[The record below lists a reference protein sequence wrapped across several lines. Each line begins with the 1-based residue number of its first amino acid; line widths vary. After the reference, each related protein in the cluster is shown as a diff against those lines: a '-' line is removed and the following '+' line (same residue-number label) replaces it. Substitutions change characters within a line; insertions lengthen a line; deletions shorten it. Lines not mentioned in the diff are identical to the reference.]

1 MSWREAG
8 SDVLDRLSRWQW
20 LKRPFARQWLLGG
33 IVAATLS
40 FIMSANLVPEGT
52 NLKVGQ
58 VAPRDVEAPAT
69 IIDQSKTEELQ
80 LKAAKTAIEAVNEDP
95 ANYIIN
101 KFVAS
106 RAQEKVN
113 AAFDLV
119 KQAKISTATGQTTRQ
134 PDNESVAGLRKKI
147 LTDTGIDVSTGGLF
161 AALVSSEEFF
171 ESARDR
177 TLRVVQDIL
186 LNQRITEES
195 LPQAKKRAE
204 DELRAAKIAQ
214 DVLPFA
220 IDSAMSVIRPNLTV
234 DPEKLQNAQAEA
246 IKSVEPVRILK
257 GQTIIRRGDIVTPE
271 QIRLLKELGIQRPEA
286 SYASIVGLV
295 ILVAFLLFMLGI
307 YLYQHNRRLLKNE
320 SMLVLL
326 GLVLVV
332 ITLLAKVLSSIP
344 WAENGYV
351 VPVAFG
357 SILVAILLES
367 RLAIM
372 VSVVLAIFTGILTGG
387 SFRFFL
393 VGLVGGIVGVFSV
406 SRVSQRG
413 DLMRAGVIVGAA
425 DLVTIAA
432 LAMINRELGSIE
444 QSYLGMVN
452 GLVSSI
458 LAIGSLPYLESIFG
472 ITSAIRLLELSNPN
486 HPLLK
491 RLLLEAP
498 GTYHHSIMVGNLAE
512 AAAEAVGA
520 DPLLV
525 RVGAYYHD
533 IGKVRRPYFFV
544 ENQMGQDNPHDKI
557 SPSLST
563 LIITSHIKDGVEM
576 AREAK
581 LPDVVIDFIRQH
593 HGTDLV
599 KFFYHR
605 ALENARTNTVVEQ
618 DFRYPGPKPQSKESA
633 VVMLADGVEAAVR
646 SLERPTPGKI
656 EGLVRKLIKE
666 RLTAGELD
674 ESDLTLGDLDRI
686 AGAFVRVLSGIFHAR
701 IEYPD
706 VVSEGMSR

>member
-1 MSWREAG
+1 MSWKEAG
-8 SDVLDRLSRWQW
+8 SDVLGRLSRWQW

-40 FIMSANLVPEGT
+40 FIMSANLMPEGT

-58 VAPRDVEAPAT
+58 VATRYVEAPAT
-69 IIDQSKTEELQ
+69 TIDKSKTEELQ
-80 LKAAKTAIEAVNEDP
+80 LAAAKKAIDAVNENP
-95 ANYIIN
+95 ANFIVN
-101 KFVAS
+101 EFVAS
-106 RAQEKVN
+106 RAQEKVD
-113 AAFDLV
+113 AVVTLIKRTRADLASDGAV
-119 KQAKISTATGQTTRQ
+119 QPGNQT
-134 PDNESVAGLRKKI
+134 EVVLRERI
-147 LTDTGIDVSTGGLF
+147 LTDTGIDVSPENLHAGLG
-161 AALVSSEEFF
+161 VSEQQLEDSR
-171 ESARDR
+171 SQ
-177 TLRVVQDIL
+177 TLGVVRDIL
-186 LNQRITEES
+186 LVQRLTDRDV
-195 LPQAKKRAE
+195 A
-204 DELRAAKIAQ
+204 AAKEQAVGRLRQTTIPSGLLGLFR
-214 DVLPFA
+214 DMVLA
-220 IDSAMSVIRPNLTV
+220 VIRPNLTV
-234 DPEKLQNAQAEA
+234 DPEIVQKAQSDA
-246 IKSVEPVRILK
+246 IQSVEPVRILK

-271 QIRLLKELGIQRPEA
+271 QVRLLKELGIQRAEA
-286 SYASIVGLV
+286 SYATVVGLV
-295 ILVAFLLFMLGI
+295 LLVAVLLIVLGI
-307 YLYQHNRRLLKNE
+307 YLYQHNRRLLENE
-320 SMLVLL
+320 GMLMLL

-332 ITLLAKVLSSIP
+332 IAFLAKVLSSIP
-344 WAENGYV
+344 WSENGYV
-351 VPVAFG
+351 IPVAFG

-372 VSVVLAIFTGILTGG
+372 VTVVLAIFAGVLTGG

-393 VGLVGGIVGVFSV
+393 VALVGGIVGVFSV

-425 DLVTIAA
+425 DLVTIVA
-432 LAMINRELGSIE
+432 LAMIDRELGSIE

-458 LAIGSLPYLESIFG
+458 LAIGSLPYLESLFG

-491 RLLLEAP
+491 RMLLEAP

-512 AAAEAVGA
+512 AAAEAVEA

-544 ENQMGQDNPHDKI
+544 ENQLGQDNPHDRI

-563 LIITSHIKDGVEM
+563 LIITSHIKDGTEM

-581 LPDVVIDFIRQH
+581 LPDVVTDFIRQH

-605 ALENARTNTVVEQ
+605 ALESDRTNTVVEQ

-633 VVMLADGVEAAVR
+633 IVMLADGVEAAVR
-646 SLERPTPGKI
+646 SLSRPTPGKV
-656 EGLVRKLIKE
+656 EGLVRKLIKD
-666 RLTAGELD
+666 RLTSGELD
-674 ESDLTLGDLDRI
+674 ESALTLGDLDRI
-686 AGAFVRVLSGIFHAR
+686 AVAFVRVLSGIFHAR
-701 IEYPD
+701 VEYPD
-706 VVSEGMSR
+706 ISTSEVAR